1 MGFNLSILIFCDII
15 LLSFTK
21 VVNMEKKLVNFIKY
35 APMIFIPLVVF
46 LVFYLI
52 ITGYKSTLNSNF
64 EIYKKDLIDKQKSLV
79 KTNIQIATQIFEN
92 QVFLTENKEK
102 AYKSFLNLI
111 KNINNTA
118 SDYYF
123 IFNTKGD
130 VIVHSFLSH
139 LEGQNLYIVDNENY
153 NNVVK
158 IITQNSSADR
168 FVTYKWLNPST
179 NLIEDKISFVRQLPN
194 SDLVIGS
201 GFYLED
207 INKIVENQRD
217 IELKEHDKNINVTL
231 SLAIFFTILS
241 FILSYIISKML
252 LNSFNILNKSL
263 KEKSIEL
270 QKLNSELEMKVE
282 NRTNKLKNAYKKMK
296 DLASIDDL
304 TKIYNRYYFFNIF
317 NQQLEKLKSDKT
329 IFSLIMFDLDHFKNV
344 NDTYGHDVGD
354 YVLNETCRV
363 VEKDLRENDTFARIG
378 GEEFLILLPN
388 TNIEDAFYI
397 AQRIRQNIE
406 QHKFKDIP
414 KLTISLGV
422 AEANEPIL
430 STELLKKV
438 DLALYKAKKE
448 GRNKVIAFKN

>member
-1 MGFNLSILIFCDII
+1 M
-15 LLSFTK
+15 LLSFKK

-92 QVFLTENKEK
+92 QVLLTENKEK
-102 AYKSFLNLI
+102 ADKSFLNLI
-111 KNINNTA
+111 KNINNKA

-194 SDLVIGS
+194 SDLIIGS

-207 INKIVENQRD
+207 INKIVQNQRD

-241 FILSYIISKML
+241 FIISYIISKML
-252 LNSFNILNKSL
+252 LNAFNILNKSL

-270 QKLNSELEMKVE
+270 QKLNSELEIKVE
-282 NRTNKLKNAYKKMK
+282 NRTNKLKTAYKKMK

-317 NQQLEKLKSDKT
+317 NQQLEKLKSDKIT
-329 IFSLIMFDLDHFKNV
+329 QLSHI
-344 NDTYGHDVGD
+344 
-354 YVLNETCRV
+354 
-363 VEKDLRENDTFARIG
+363 ENR
-378 GEEFLILLPN
+378 
-388 TNIEDAFYI
+388 
-397 AQRIRQNIE
+397 
-406 QHKFKDIP
+406 KF
-414 KLTISLGV
+414 
-422 AEANEPIL
+422 PI
-430 STELLKKV
+430 
-438 DLALYKAKKE
+438 
-448 GRNKVIAFKN
+448 

>member
-1 MGFNLSILIFCDII
+1 
-15 LLSFTK
+15 
-21 VVNMEKKLVNFIKY
+21 MEKKLVNFIKY

-111 KNINNTA
+111 KNINNKA

-153 NNVVK
+153 NNAVK

-179 NLIEDKISFVRQLPN
+179 NLIEEKISFVRQLPN

-207 INKIVENQRD
+207 INKLVENQRD

-231 SLAIFFTILS
+231 SLAIVFTLLS

-252 LNSFNILNKSL
+252 LKAFNILHSSL

-270 QKLNSELEMKVE
+270 QKLNSELEIKVE
-282 NRTNKLKNAYKKMK
+282 NRTNKLKTAYKKMK

-363 VEKDLRENDTFARIG
+363 VEKCLREDDTFARIG
-378 GEEFLILLPN
+378 GEEFLISLPN

-406 QHKFKDIP
+406 QHKFKDIS

>member
-1 MGFNLSILIFCDII
+1 
-15 LLSFTK
+15 
-21 VVNMEKKLVNFIKY
+21 MEKKLVNFIKY

-207 INKIVENQRD
+207 INKLVENQRD

-231 SLAIFFTILS
+231 SLAIVFTLLS
-241 FILSYIISKML
+241 FILSYIISTML
-252 LNSFNILNKSL
+252 LKAFNILHSSL
-263 KEKSIEL
+263 KDKSIEL
-270 QKLNSELEMKVE
+270 QKLNNELEIKVE

-304 TKIYNRYYFFNIF
+304 TKIYNRYYFFNIL
-317 NQQLEKLKSDKT
+317 NQQLEKLKSDDK

-363 VEKDLRENDTFARIG
+363 VEKCLREDDTFARIG
-378 GEEFLILLPN
+378 GEEFLISLPN

-448 GRNKVIAFKN
+448 GRNRVIAFKN

>member
-1 MGFNLSILIFCDII
+1 M
-15 LLSFTK
+15 
-21 VVNMEKKLVNFIKY
+21 
-35 APMIFIPLVVF
+35 
-46 LVFYLI
+46 
-52 ITGYKSTLNSNF
+52 
-64 EIYKKDLIDKQKSLV
+64 
-79 KTNIQIATQIFEN
+79 
-92 QVFLTENKEK
+92 
-102 AYKSFLNLI
+102 
-111 KNINNTA
+111 
-118 SDYYF
+118 
-123 IFNTKGD
+123 
-130 VIVHSFLSH
+130 IVHSFLSH

-153 NNVVK
+153 NNAVK

-179 NLIEDKISFVRQLPN
+179 NLIEEKISFVRQLPN

-207 INKIVENQRD
+207 INKLVENQRD

-231 SLAIFFTILS
+231 SLAIVFTLLS
-241 FILSYIISKML
+241 FILSYIISTML
-252 LNSFNILNKSL
+252 LKAFNILHSSL
-263 KEKSIEL
+263 KDKSIEL
-270 QKLNSELEMKVE
+270 QKLNSELEIKVE
-282 NRTNKLKNAYKKMK
+282 NRTNKLKTAYKKMK

-317 NQQLEKLKSDKT
+317 NQQLEKLKSDDK

-363 VEKDLRENDTFARIG
+363 VEKCLREDDTFARIG
-378 GEEFLILLPN
+378 GEEFLISLPN

-406 QHKFKDIP
+406 QHKFKDIS

>member
-1 MGFNLSILIFCDII
+1 M

-231 SLAIFFTILS
+231 SLAIVFTLLS
-241 FILSYIISKML
+241 FILSYIISTML
-252 LNSFNILNKSL
+252 LNAFNILNKSL

-270 QKLNSELEMKVE
+270 QKLNSELEIKVE
-282 NRTNKLKNAYKKMK
+282 NRTNKLKTAYKKMK

-304 TKIYNRYYFFNIF
+304 TKIYNRYYFFNIL

>member
-1 MGFNLSILIFCDII
+1 MGFNLRLLIFCDII
-15 LLSFTK
+15 LLSFKK

-111 KNINNTA
+111 KNINNKA

-241 FILSYIISKML
+241 FIISYIISKML
-252 LNSFNILNKSL
+252 LNAFNILNKSL

-270 QKLNSELEMKVE
+270 QKLNSELEIKVE
-282 NRTNKLKNAYKKMK
+282 NRTNKLKTAYKKMK

-317 NQQLEKLKSDKT
+317 NQQLEKLKSDKIT
-329 IFSLIMFDLDHFKNV
+329 FSLIMFDLDHFKNV

-448 GRNKVIAFKN
+448 GRNRVIAFKN

>member
-1 MGFNLSILIFCDII
+1 
-15 LLSFTK
+15 
-21 VVNMEKKLVNFIKY
+21 MEKKLVNFIKY

-92 QVFLTENKEK
+92 QVLLTENKEK
-102 AYKSFLNLI
+102 ADKSFLNLI
-111 KNINNTA
+111 KNINNKA

-168 FVTYKWLNPST
+168 FVTYKWLNPNT

-194 SDLVIGS
+194 SDLIIGS

-207 INKIVENQRD
+207 INKIVQNQRD

-241 FILSYIISKML
+241 FIISYIISKML
-252 LNSFNILNKSL
+252 LNAFNILNKSL

-270 QKLNSELEMKVE
+270 QKLNSELEIKVE
-282 NRTNKLKNAYKKMK
+282 NRTNKLKTAYKKMK

-317 NQQLEKLKSDKT
+317 NQQLEKLKSDKIT
-329 IFSLIMFDLDHFKNV
+329 FSLIMFDLDHFKNV

-388 TNIEDAFYI
+388 TNIEAAFYI

-406 QHKFKDIP
+406 KHKFIDIP

>member
-1 MGFNLSILIFCDII
+1 
-15 LLSFTK
+15 
-21 VVNMEKKLVNFIKY
+21 MEKKLVNFIKY

-179 NLIEDKISFVRQLPN
+179 NLIEDKVSFVRQLPN

-241 FILSYIISKML
+241 FIISYIISKML
-252 LNSFNILNKSL
+252 LNAFNILNKSL

-270 QKLNSELEMKVE
+270 QKLNSELEIKVE

-448 GRNKVIAFKN
+448 GRNKIIAFKN

>member
-1 MGFNLSILIFCDII
+1 M
-15 LLSFTK
+15 LLSFKK

-64 EIYKKDLIDKQKSLV
+64 EIYKNDLIDKQKSLV

-92 QVFLTENKEK
+92 QVLLTENKEK
-102 AYKSFLNLI
+102 ADKSFLNLI
-111 KNINNTA
+111 KNI
-118 SDYYF
+118 
-123 IFNTKGD
+123 
-130 VIVHSFLSH
+130 
-139 LEGQNLYIVDNENY
+139 
-153 NNVVK
+153 
-158 IITQNSSADR
+158 R
-168 FVTYKWLNPST
+168 
-179 NLIEDKISFVRQLPN
+179 EDKISFVRQLPN

-207 INKIVENQRD
+207 INKIVQNQRD

-231 SLAIFFTILS
+231 SLAIVFTLLS

-252 LNSFNILNKSL
+252 LKAFNILHSSL
-263 KEKSIEL
+263 KDKSIEL
-270 QKLNSELEMKVE
+270 QKLNNELEIKVE

-304 TKIYNRYYFFNIF
+304 TKIYNRYYFFNIL
-317 NQQLEKLKSDKT
+317 NQQLEKLKSDDKN
-329 IFSLIMFDLDHFKNV
+329 FSLIMFDLDHFKNV

-354 YVLNETCRV
+354 YVLHETCRV
-363 VEKDLRENDTFARIG
+363 VEKCLREDDTFARIG
-378 GEEFLILLPN
+378 GEEFLISLPN

>member
-1 MGFNLSILIFCDII
+1 M
-15 LLSFTK
+15 LLYFKK

-52 ITGYKSTLNSNF
+52 ITGYKSTLNINF
-64 EIYKKDLIDKQKSLV
+64 ELYK
-79 KTNIQIATQIFEN
+79 N

-158 IITQNSSADR
+158 IITQNSSEDR

-179 NLIEDKISFVRQLPN
+179 NLIEDKVSFVRQLPN
-194 SDLVIGS
+194 SDLLIGS
-201 GFYLED
+201 GFYLKD
-207 INKIVENQRD
+207 INKIVENQKD

-241 FILSYIISKML
+241 FIISYIISKML
-252 LNSFNILNKSL
+252 LNAFNILHSSL

-270 QKLNSELEMKVE
+270 QIKIKN
-282 NRTNKLKNAYKKMK
+282 NTNKLKTAYKKMK

>member
-1 MGFNLSILIFCDII
+1 
-15 LLSFTK
+15 
-21 VVNMEKKLVNFIKY
+21 MEKRLVNFIKY
-35 APMIFIPLVVF
+35 APMVFIPLVVF

-52 ITGYKSTLNSNF
+52 ITGYKSTLSSNF

-92 QVFLTENKEK
+92 QIFLADNKEK
-102 AYKSFLNLI
+102 AYKSFFNLI

-123 IFNTKGD
+123 IFNTEGD
-130 VIVHSFLSH
+130 VIIHSFLSH
-139 LEGQNLYIVDNENY
+139 LEGENLYILDNENY
-153 NNVVK
+153 KNVVK
-158 IITQNSSADR
+158 LITTNSSQDR
-168 FVTYKWLNPST
+168 YVSYKWLNPNT
-179 NLIEDKISFVRQLPN
+179 NLEEEKVSFVRQLPN
-194 SDLVIGS
+194 TNLVIGS

-241 FILSYIISKML
+241 FIISYIISKML
-252 LNSFNILNKSL
+252 LNAFNILNKSL

-270 QKLNSELEMKVE
+270 QKLNSELEIKVE
-282 NRTNKLKNAYKKMK
+282 NRTNKLKTAYKKMK

-317 NQQLEKLKSDKT
+317 NQKLESLKSDKT

-354 YVLNETCRV
+354 YVLQETCRV
-363 VEKDLRENDTFARIG
+363 VEKDLREDDIFARVG

-388 TNIEDAFYI
+388 TNIENAFYT
-397 AQRIRQNIE
+397 AQRIRQSIE
-406 QHKFKDIP
+406 QHKFKDIS

-422 AEANEPIL
+422 AEANEPIT

-438 DLALYKAKKE
+438 DIALYKAKKE
-448 GRNKVIAFKN
+448 GRNRVIAFKN

>member
-1 MGFNLSILIFCDII
+1 
-15 LLSFTK
+15 
-21 VVNMEKKLVNFIKY
+21 MEKKLVNFIKY

-130 VIVHSFLSH
+130 VIIHSFLSH

-158 IITQNSSADR
+158 IITQNSSEDR

-241 FILSYIISKML
+241 FIISYIISKML
-252 LNSFNILNKSL
+252 LNAFNILNKSL

-270 QKLNSELEMKVE
+270 QKLNSELEIKVE
-282 NRTNKLKNAYKKMK
+282 NRTNKLKTAYKKMK

-304 TKIYNRYYFFNIF
+304 TKIYNRYYFFNIL

-397 AQRIRQNIE
+397 AQRIRKNIE

-448 GRNKVIAFKN
+448 GRNRVIAFKN

>member
-1 MGFNLSILIFCDII
+1 M

-92 QVFLTENKEK
+92 QVLLTENKEK
-102 AYKSFLNLI
+102 ADKSFLNLI
-111 KNINNTA
+111 KNINNKA

-168 FVTYKWLNPST
+168 FVTYKWLNPNT

-241 FILSYIISKML
+241 FIISYIISKML
-252 LNSFNILNKSL
+252 LNAFNILNKSL

-270 QKLNSELEMKVE
+270 QKLNSELEIKVE
-282 NRTNKLKNAYKKMK
+282 NHTNKLKTAYKKMK
-296 DLASIDDL
+296 D
-304 TKIYNRYYFFNIF
+304 
-317 NQQLEKLKSDKT
+317 
-329 IFSLIMFDLDHFKNV
+329 
-344 NDTYGHDVGD
+344 
-354 YVLNETCRV
+354 
-363 VEKDLRENDTFARIG
+363 
-378 GEEFLILLPN
+378 
-388 TNIEDAFYI
+388 
-397 AQRIRQNIE
+397 
-406 QHKFKDIP
+406 
-414 KLTISLGV
+414 
-422 AEANEPIL
+422 
-430 STELLKKV
+430 
-438 DLALYKAKKE
+438 
-448 GRNKVIAFKN
+448 

>member
-1 MGFNLSILIFCDII
+1 M
-15 LLSFTK
+15 LLSFKK

-111 KNINNTA
+111 KNINNKA

-179 NLIEDKISFVRQLPN
+179 NLIEEKISFVRQLPN
-194 SDLVIGS
+194 SDLIIGS

-207 INKIVENQRD
+207 INKLVENQRD

-241 FILSYIISKML
+241 FIISYI
-252 LNSFNILNKSL
+252 
-263 KEKSIEL
+263 
-270 QKLNSELEMKVE
+270 
-282 NRTNKLKNAYKKMK
+282 T
-296 DLASIDDL
+296 
-304 TKIYNRYYFFNIF
+304 
-317 NQQLEKLKSDKT
+317 QLSQIKP
-329 IFSLIMFDLDHFKNV
+329 N
-344 NDTYGHDVGD
+344 
-354 YVLNETCRV
+354 C
-363 VEKDLRENDTFARIG
+363 
-378 GEEFLILLPN
+378 FL
-388 TNIEDAFYI
+388 
-397 AQRIRQNIE
+397 
-406 QHKFKDIP
+406 
-414 KLTISLGV
+414 V
-422 AEANEPIL
+422 
-430 STELLKKV
+430 
-438 DLALYKAKKE
+438 
-448 GRNKVIAFKN
+448 

>member
-1 MGFNLSILIFCDII
+1 M
-15 LLSFTK
+15 LLSFKK

-92 QVFLTENKEK
+92 QVLLTENKEK

-179 NLIEDKISFVRQLPN
+179 NLIEEKISFVRQLPN

-207 INKIVENQRD
+207 INKLVENQRD

-231 SLAIFFTILS
+231 SLAIVFTLLS

-252 LNSFNILNKSL
+252 LKAFNILHSSL
-263 KEKSIEL
+263 KDKSIEL
-270 QKLNSELEMKVE
+270 QKLNNELEIKVE

-304 TKIYNRYYFFNIF
+304 TKIYNRYYFFNIL
-317 NQQLEKLKSDKT
+317 NQQLEKLKSDDK

-363 VEKDLRENDTFARIG
+363 VEKCLREDDTFARIG
-378 GEEFLILLPN
+378 GEEFLISLPN

-414 KLTISLGV
+414 KLTMSLGI

>member
-1 MGFNLSILIFCDII
+1 M
-15 LLSFTK
+15 LLSFKK

-64 EIYKKDLIDKQKSLV
+64 EIYKNDLIDKQKSLV

-92 QVFLTENKEK
+92 QVLLTENKEK
-102 AYKSFLNLI
+102 ADKSFLNLI

-179 NLIEDKISFVRQLPN
+179 NLIEDKVSFVRQLPN
-194 SDLVIGS
+194 SDLLIGS

-241 FILSYIISKML
+241 FIISYIISKML
-252 LNSFNILNKSL
+252 LKAFNILHSSL
-263 KEKSIEL
+263 KDKSIEL
-270 QKLNSELEMKVE
+270 QKLNSELEIKVE
-282 NRTNKLKNAYKKMK
+282 NRTNKLKTAYKKMK

-317 NQQLEKLKSDKT
+317 NQKLEKLKSDKT

-448 GRNKVIAFKN
+448 GRNRVIAFKN

>member
-1 MGFNLSILIFCDII
+1 M
-15 LLSFTK
+15 LLSFKK

-64 EIYKKDLIDKQKSLV
+64 EIYKNDLIDKQKSLV

-92 QVFLTENKEK
+92 QVLLTENKEK

-111 KNINNTA
+111 KNINNKA

-153 NNVVK
+153 NNAVK

-179 NLIEDKISFVRQLPN
+179 NLIEEKISFVRQLPN

-207 INKIVENQRD
+207 INKLVENQRD

-231 SLAIFFTILS
+231 SLAIVFTLLS

-252 LNSFNILNKSL
+252 LKAFNILHSSL
-263 KEKSIEL
+263 KDKSIEL
-270 QKLNSELEMKVE
+270 QKLNNELEIKVE

-304 TKIYNRYYFFNIF
+304 TKIYNRYYFFNIL
-317 NQQLEKLKSDKT
+317 NQQLEKLKSDDK

-354 YVLNETCRV
+354 YVLHETCRV
-363 VEKDLRENDTFARIG
+363 VEKCLREDDTFARIG

-388 TNIEDAFYI
+388 TNIEAAFYI

>member
-1 MGFNLSILIFCDII
+1 
-15 LLSFTK
+15 
-21 VVNMEKKLVNFIKY
+21 MEKKLVNFIKY

-92 QVFLTENKEK
+92 QVLLTENKEK

-158 IITQNSSADR
+158 IITQNSSQER

-179 NLIEDKISFVRQLPN
+179 NLIEDKVSFVRQLPN
-194 SDLVIGS
+194 SDLLIGS

-241 FILSYIISKML
+241 FFISYIISKML
-252 LNSFNILNKSL
+252 LKAFNILHSSL

-282 NRTNKLKNAYKKMK
+282 NRTKKLKNAYKKMK

-317 NQQLEKLKSDKT
+317 NQKLEKLKSDKT

-448 GRNKVIAFKN
+448 GRNRVIAFKN

>member
-1 MGFNLSILIFCDII
+1 M
-15 LLSFTK
+15 LLSFRR
-21 VVNMEKKLVNFIKY
+21 VCIMEKRLVNFIKY

-179 NLIEDKISFVRQLPN
+179 KLSAYEYC
-194 SDLVIGS
+194 VII
-201 GFYLED
+201 FT
-207 INKIVENQRD
+207 
-217 IELKEHDKNINVTL
+217 TL
-231 SLAIFFTILS
+231 F
-241 FILSYIISKML
+241 
-252 LNSFNILNKSL
+252 
-263 KEKSIEL
+263 
-270 QKLNSELEMKVE
+270 
-282 NRTNKLKNAYKKMK
+282 
-296 DLASIDDL
+296 
-304 TKIYNRYYFFNIF
+304 
-317 NQQLEKLKSDKT
+317 
-329 IFSLIMFDLDHFKNV
+329 
-344 NDTYGHDVGD
+344 
-354 YVLNETCRV
+354 
-363 VEKDLRENDTFARIG
+363 
-378 GEEFLILLPN
+378 
-388 TNIEDAFYI
+388 
-397 AQRIRQNIE
+397 
-406 QHKFKDIP
+406 
-414 KLTISLGV
+414 
-422 AEANEPIL
+422 
-430 STELLKKV
+430 
-438 DLALYKAKKE
+438 
-448 GRNKVIAFKN
+448 

>member
-1 MGFNLSILIFCDII
+1 M

-64 EIYKKDLIDKQKSLV
+64 EIYKNDLIDKQKSLV

-92 QVFLTENKEK
+92 QVLLTENKEK

-111 KNINNTA
+111 KNINNKA

-153 NNVVK
+153 NNAVK

-241 FILSYIISKML
+241 FIISYIISKML
-252 LNSFNILNKSL
+252 LNAFNILNKSL

-270 QKLNSELEMKVE
+270 QKLNSELEIKVE
-282 NRTNKLKNAYKKMK
+282 NRTNKLKTAYKKMK

-448 GRNKVIAFKN
+448 GPNRVIAFKN